1 MLFRESLLFLVSNKG
16 ERNGY
21 VSNGVFCVDKEYEMS
36 NSEEWAYQQMLR
48 QCEESLFGGDVQ
60 DDEET
65 EQECE

>member
-1 MLFRESLLFLVSNKG
+1 MDFAQQCLA
-16 ERNGY
+16 
-21 VSNGVFCVDKEYEMS
+21 VFGVDKEYEMS

-60 DDEET
+60 DDDET

>member
-1 MLFRESLLFLVSNKG
+1 MPIQCRVAGLEDALSRVTA
-16 ERNGY
+16 
-21 VSNGVFCVDKEYEMS
+21 VFSVDKEYEMS

-60 DDEET
+60 DDDET